1 LQVPGKYQFRN
12 ELWNRIIL
20 TGFIAGTLDATA
32 AIIQFY
38 IKTGKSPV
46 IIFVYIASAV
56 FGKDAFS
63 MSQFIAFAGLLFH
76 YLIATIFSA
85 FYFLIYPKIKFLQKN
100 KTVDAI
106 IYGIFVWMVMN
117 LIVVPLSHVQA
128 SPFNFVN
135 ALVAAVILILCIG
148 VPVSFIAFSFY
159 KNRPDIGK

>member
-1 LQVPGKYQFRN
+1 MQGSDKYQFRN
-12 ELWNRIIL
+12 EIWNRILL

-46 IIFVYIASAV
+46 IIFIYIASAV
-56 FGKDAFS
+56 FGKEAFS
-63 MSQFIAFAGLLFH
+63 MSPFIAFAGLLFH

-85 FYFLIYPKIKFLQKN
+85 FYFLIYPKIKLLQKN
-100 KTVDAI
+100 KIVDAI
-106 IYGIFVWMVMN
+106 IYGIFVWLVMN

-128 SPFNFVN
+128 SPFDLLS
-135 ALVAAVILILCIG
+135 ALLAAVILIICIG

-159 KNRPDIGK
+159 KNKPGTSR